1 MAFEFAKPLHL
12 QGRSFMRV
20 LLIESNRE
28 LSDNLTAVLSDRGH
42 EVILVED
49 PGALR
54 TIGRVT
60 DFDLFVIDV
69 QTDTLDA
76 FAFLEGQNRV
86 GKTGYTLLLSVTDE
100 VKRRAED
107 LGIGPEQ
114 CIANPNNRLAL
125 LAALRTIEATHN
137 ENAEQQKVKDPVP
150 QSPAEPEGS
159 SDRKPEP
166 GWGLRRPQGQI
177 VVLASHKGGTG
188 KTTLAMHLITGL
200 LQQGLKVASFDLD
213 HPQHSLTR
221 YLENRRAYVDKHG
234 LKIPFP
240 FHQSPSVP
248 TNDLEI
254 LQRDIKEHRRMM
266 NVVVIDCPAGYSMAS
281 RTAIGLADTLI
292 TPINDSFV
300 DLDLLAV
307 IEPDTLEFR
316 RLGPFAQVVDEV
328 RQRRR
333 QWKVSDIDW
342 IVLRNRLSTIRAQ
355 NKERMADALGRLA
368 SRLAFRSG
376 PGLSERVLYRELFLE
391 GTTLLDLREEG
402 LESRL
407 NLSHVAARQ
416 EMRRLLDLLDSGTE
430 PETKS
435 PFAASA

>member
-1 MAFEFAKPLHL
+1 
-12 QGRSFMRV
+12 MRV
-20 LLIESNRE
+20 LLIESKRE
-28 LSDNLTAVLSDRGH
+28 LSGNLTAILSDRGH

-49 PGALR
+49 AGTLR
-54 TIGRVT
+54 TVGRVT

-76 FAFLEGQNRV
+76 FAFLEGQHRV
-86 GKTGYTLLLSVTDE
+86 GKTGYTLLLSVTDD

-125 LAALRTIEATHN
+125 LAALRTIEATHD
-137 ENAEQQKVKDPVP
+137 EMAEP
-150 QSPAEPEGS
+150 QEEEGVDSLSSAEPEGS
-159 SDRKPEP
+159 SDKTPEP
-166 GWGLRRPQGQI
+166 GWGLRRPQGQV

-200 LQQGLKVASFDLD
+200 LHQGLKVASFDLD

-221 YLENRRAYVDKHG
+221 YLENRRAHVDKHG
-234 LKIPFP
+234 LTLPFP
-240 FHQSPSVP
+240 FHQSPSTP
-248 TNDLEI
+248 TDDLEI
-254 LQRDIKEHRRMM
+254 LQRDIKEHRRIM
-266 NVVVIDCPAGYSMAS
+266 NTVVIDCPAGYNLAS

-292 TPINDSFV
+292 TPINDSFI
-300 DLDLLAV
+300 DLDLLAA
-307 IEPDTLEFR
+307 IEPDSLEFR
-316 RLGPFAQVVDEV
+316 RLGPFAHVVDEV

-355 NKERMADALGRLA
+355 NKERMADALAKLA
-368 SRLAFRSG
+368 PRLAFRSG

-391 GTTLLDLREEG
+391 GTTLLDLRNEG

-416 EMRRLLDLLDSGTE
+416 EMRRLLDLLQNGSDAESE
-430 PETKS
+430 S
-435 PFAASA
+435 LAASA